1 MKCSNLNK
9 IRKWC
14 LFYSSQI
21 EFLYQAGT
29 KLQQVDNATT
39 PMPDLLQFWVK
50 AQLYEHTDKALN
62 NFDVTLPQVVEEI
75 VHQVGGRIKQRNW
88 HITGM

>member
-29 KLQQVDNATT
+29 KLQKVDNATT
-39 PMPDLLQFWVK
+39 PMQMN
-50 AQLYEHTDKALN
+50 EHCLK
-62 NFDVTLPQVVEEI
+62 
-75 VHQVGGRIKQRNW
+75 
-88 HITGM
+88 